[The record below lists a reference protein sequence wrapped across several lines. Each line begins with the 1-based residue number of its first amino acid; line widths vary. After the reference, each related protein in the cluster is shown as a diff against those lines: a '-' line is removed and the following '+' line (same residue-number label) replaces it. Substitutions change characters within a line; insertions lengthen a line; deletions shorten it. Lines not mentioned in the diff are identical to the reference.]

1 MAGHGGHSSPPPPP
15 QKPREPINNPT
26 KGGHPSCDSRSR
38 AWRLPV
44 VATVLAPGG
53 RALAAVGLGSAVRAL
68 RRPGQAARAAKLA
81 FGRHPPAFAFA
92 APALLGLGGG
102 VTSRRVVQ
110 ARPAPK
116 AAYTPA
122 RHLSLARDG
131 WPGRALPWH
140 VADAAPELWCG
151 GWTGPPG
158 LIGIASSTHSWS
170 WLKIFFFGGLPFLVS
185 SCFLCI
191 VSRLLEDRAVLAPLS
206 LLYLSLSFLSRRL
219 D

>member
-1 MAGHGGHSSPPPPP
+1 M
-15 QKPREPINNPT
+15 
-26 KGGHPSCDSRSR
+26 
-38 AWRLPV
+38 
-44 VATVLAPGG
+44 
-53 RALAAVGLGSAVRAL
+53 
-68 RRPGQAARAAKLA
+68 
-81 FGRHPPAFAFA
+81 
-92 APALLGLGGG
+92 
-102 VTSRRVVQ
+102 VQ

-206 LLYLSLSFLSRRL
+206 LLYLSLARSYLDALIEIDSERGRSLSLTHQRLAVVRGVACGSTDLSAGNSSRAWRNRSLAVAGVQCRVVHVLWRWRWRRRRL
-219 D
+219 LKML

>member
-1 MAGHGGHSSPPPPP
+1 M
-15 QKPREPINNPT
+15 
-26 KGGHPSCDSRSR
+26 
-38 AWRLPV
+38 
-44 VATVLAPGG
+44 
-53 RALAAVGLGSAVRAL
+53 
-68 RRPGQAARAAKLA
+68 
-81 FGRHPPAFAFA
+81 
-92 APALLGLGGG
+92 
-102 VTSRRVVQ
+102 VQ

-206 LLYLSLSFLSRRL
+206 LLYLSLARSYLDALIEIDSERGRSLSLTHQRLAVVRGVAWRADRPIFLRANSSRAWRNRSLAVAGVQCRVVHVLWRWRWRRRRL
-219 D
+219 LKML